1 MPPLSGNFRE
11 QQRKNA
17 RYRDSVTDQ
26 QLNAPA
32 YVESGKNKLIQGA
45 EVLSYF
51 ENQTNNRGNRPALSE
66 EEIIGLV
73 IDPKAARQA
82 IKEGKI
88 TPQER
93 NALMRQAG
101 RRLQQFDN
109 DQIGV
114 SRENQSRAQIVT
126 DAELDRMESQGQG
139 RDQSEMMD
147 GEYKLSGKRADNS
160 AYYQQERY
168 MEDDLSLPDIQ
179 GFARA
184 EYNIPPTLAG
194 RSIPGW
200 MSDKKIRENDRSTEA
215 LFVKSARERPPIQ
228 GPAKPGSSNRGGLDF
243 PRRRENTNYGFGND
257 YTNIAIV
264 PASAT
269 RGTTAQQITAA
280 ALADKAARDE
290 RAAMREEVK
299 ALIKADAE
307 SQPALGKFA
316 QMLNSSSASKRQQM
330 IDEVQ
335 GMMPPEQDYVFRPGE
350 AVRLTG
356 PDGRVVGYADEA
368 LTRFLGNIE
377 QADPGVPAQASLT
390 YPQQQR
396 MTDEQ
401 FRGAY
406 GNMGAQSF
414 VDIYTAQSQPG
425 NFQDTTLHTT
435 NFVNKMKEQ
444 GLGSVVGNMGNV
456 RSVGE
461 VDVLLDRIRNEMQAG
476 ADLGN
481 FFLTKPAVGKVNR
494 SQLYTEPQNIG
505 MAELTDRLGY
515 ETPEKVG
522 LAMALQQMEMARMT
536 RVNQQAKDAYMSRQA
551 IQGPT
556 RPGFYQGAE
565 ASMEEFAKS
574 GLQYQKSTNA
584 ELNKLLKTQ
593 ENGDKSIGA
602 LASDPRNMN
611 RMDTISHRVFPSKN
625 PERKGEGRNRQEIIQ
640 NTINNEIMNR
650 GKAIREGQPDRG
662 RAKFEAAMDRAELSA
677 MESEFTQGRAGE
689 GNRQLSERMSQQ
701 IENMPPSLRRTDRT
715 KRPYLSEY

>member
-17 RYRDSVTDQ
+17 RYRDSVTDK

-51 ENQTNNRGNRPALSE
+51 QNRTNNRGNRPALSE
-66 EEIIGLV
+66 EEIIGLI

-109 DQIGV
+109 DQVGV
-114 SRENQSRAQIVT
+114 KRENQSRAQIVT
-126 DAELDRMESQGQG
+126 DAELDRLDSQGQG

-147 GEYKLSGKRADNS
+147 GEYKLSGKSADNS

-168 MEDDLSLPDIQ
+168 MEDELSLPDIQ

-200 MSDKKIRENDRSTEA
+200 MSDKKIRENDRNTEA

-228 GPAKPGSSNRGGLDF
+228 GPAKPGSSNRGGLVF

-257 YTNIAIV
+257 YTNIAV
-264 PASAT
+264 APASAT

-307 SQPALGKFA
+307 RQPALGKFA
-316 QMLNSSSASKRQQM
+316 QMLNSSSASARRE
-330 IDEVQ
+330 IINDINS
-335 GMMPPEQDYVFRPGE
+335 MMPPEQNYVNSPGQ
-350 AVRLTG
+350 AVRLTR
-356 PDGRVVGYADEA
+356 DGRTVGYADET
-368 LTRFLGNIE
+368 LSRYLGDIT
-377 QADPGVPAQASLT
+377 QADPVVPAQASLT

-396 MTDEQ
+396 MTEDQ
-401 FRGAY
+401 YRAAY
-406 GNMGAQSF
+406 GNMDAQSF
-414 VDIYTAQSQPG
+414 VDIYSAQSQPG

-456 RSVGE
+456 RSVNE
-461 VDVLLDRIRNEMQAG
+461 VDVLLNRIRSELQAG

-481 FFLTKPAVGKVNR
+481 FFLAKPATGKTNR
-494 SQLYTEPQNIG
+494 TQMYTEPQNIG

-551 IQGPT
+551 IQGPV

-565 ASMEEFAKS
+565 ASMDDFAKS
-574 GLQYQKSTNA
+574 GLEYQRSTNSA
-584 ELNKLLKTQ
+584 LNNLLKAQGVT
-593 ENGDKSIGA
+593 DKTIGA

-611 RMDTISHRVFPSKN
+611 RMNTISHRVFPSKN
-625 PERKGEGRNRQEIIQ
+625 PERKGQGRDRQEIIQ

-677 MESEFTQGRAGE
+677 MESEFTQGRADE

-701 IENMPPSLRRTDRT
+701 IEDMPPSLRRTDRT
-715 KRPYLSEY
+715 KRPFRSEY